1 LTVFCPLKKPKGGKL
16 NSLKKRFNQLVAKGR
31 VLSEHT
37 IAGIKRLKCVTD
49 IYRNRRPN
57 MEDTLMLVA
66 CGLWNLYVE
75 MA

>member
-1 LTVFCPLKKPKGGKL
+1 MTVFCPFKKLKGGKL
-16 NSLKKRFNQLVAKGR
+16 SSLKKRCNQFVTKGR

-37 IAGIKRLKCVTD
+37 IAGIKRLKSVTD

-57 MEDTLMLVA
+57 MEGTLMLVA
-66 CGLWNLYVE
+66 CGLWNLHVE